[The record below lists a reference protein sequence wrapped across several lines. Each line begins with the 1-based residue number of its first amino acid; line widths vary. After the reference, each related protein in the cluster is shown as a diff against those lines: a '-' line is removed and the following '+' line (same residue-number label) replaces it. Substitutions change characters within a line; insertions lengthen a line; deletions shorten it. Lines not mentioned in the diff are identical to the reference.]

1 MEIGTDPGTGTAA
14 GHGVLGERYRLDEL
28 IGVGGTAHVHRA
40 TDLRTGRAVAVKVLH
55 PGIDVRRLGVRG
67 LDEVPRHP
75 ALVEVLDSGI
85 DGAGAVDG
93 GRGYVVM
100 QLVDGGSLAD
110 LVELGPVS
118 HERVVAIGTVIAD
131 ALAHLHALGVVHRDV
146 KPANVLLDRGGRA
159 FLADLGVARLL
170 DATRVTTT
178 GLAVGTPAY
187 MAPEQVRGHEVGPP
201 ADVYALGLV
210 LLEALT
216 GRREYAGAA
225 LESAVARIHRRPDV
239 PPHLAPALR
248 TLLFAMTADEAEARP
263 GAAEVGERLGEIAV
277 RPRTAPLSV
286 PPAPRHRSPA
296 RITPRRR
303 LATALAG
310 GVVATGG
317 LVVLGTTL
325 LSGPAPATPTA
336 VVPAPAPAAPPGAT
350 LQAVPHLATA
360 AGAAL
365 EQATPATAPPA
376 PTRAPRVVLRDDDGD
391 DEFDLG
397 DDQDD
402 EDGGKGGRGG
412 NGNENGNGN
421 GKGNGKGNGNGRG
434 RD

>member
-1 MEIGTDPGTGTAA
+1 MDIGTGTGADPGSDA
-14 GHGVLGERYRLDEL
+14 GHDVLGARYRLDEL

-75 ALVEVLDSGI
+75 ALVEVLDSGV
-85 DGAGAVDG
+85 DGGGADG
-93 GRGYVVM
+93 GRGFVVM

-110 LVELGPVS
+110 LVERGPVPD
-118 HERVVAIGTVIAD
+118 ERVIAIGTVIAG

-146 KPANVLLDRGGRA
+146 KPANVLLGRTDRA

-187 MAPEQVRGHEVGPP
+187 MAPEQVQGREVGPP

-239 PPHLAPALR
+239 PPHLDPPLR
-248 TLLFAMTADEAEARP
+248 TLLIAMTADEVAARP
-263 GAAEVGERLGEIAV
+263 SAAEVAERLGEIAV
-277 RPRTAPLSV
+277 PHPLTAPLPV
-286 PPAPRHRSPA
+286 PAHPRHRSPA
-296 RITPRRR
+296 RPAPRRR
-303 LATALAG
+303 LVTGVAG
-310 GVVATGG
+310 GVVAAGG
-317 LVVLGTTL
+317 LVVLGTSL
-325 LSGPAPATPTA
+325 LSGPAQTAPAA
-336 VVPAPAPAAPPGAT
+336 VVPTPAPAAPAEPAAPT
-350 LQAVPHLATA
+350 TQPVPHLATA

-365 EQATPATAPPA
+365 EQATPAPKPV
-376 PTRAPRVVLRDDDGD
+376 PTRAPRVVLRDDEE
-391 DEFDLG
+391 DEQFDLREYL
-397 DDQDD
+397 DQLDD
-402 EDGGKGGRGG
+402 EDGDDGGRG
-412 NGNENGNGN
+412 NGNGN
-421 GKGNGKGNGNGRG
+421 GNGNGRNQ
-434 RD
+434 D

>member
-1 MEIGTDPGTGTAA
+1 VRSRPSAPA
-14 GHGVLGERYRLDEL
+14 LLGGRYRLAEL

-40 TDLRTGRAVAVKVLH
+40 TDLHTGRAVAVKVLH

-75 ALVEVLDSGI
+75 ALVEVLDDGV
-85 DGAGAVDG
+85 DGADSADGAENG
-93 GRGYVVM
+93 GRGYIVM

-110 LVELGPVS
+110 LVELGPVP
-118 HERVVAIGTVIAD
+118 HARVTAIGTIIAGG
-131 ALAHLHALGVVHRDV
+131 LAHLHALGVVHRDV
-146 KPANVLLDRGGRA
+146 KPANILLDRGGRA

-187 MAPEQVRGHEVGPP
+187 MAPEQVRGREVGPP

-239 PPHLAPALR
+239 PPHLDPPLR
-248 TLLFAMTADEAEARP
+248 GLLVAMTADDAGARP
-263 GAAEVGERLGEIAV
+263 SAAEVSERLGEIAV
-277 RPRTAPLSV
+277 RPLTVPMAVV
-286 PPAPRHRSPA
+286 PPPPRRRSPA
-296 RITPRRR
+296 GPRR
-303 LATALAG
+303 LLLTTVAG
-310 GVVATGG
+310 GVVAAGG
-317 LVVLGTTL
+317 LVVLGAGLLSSPTPAAQTAVAPVAAPVAAPTTL
-325 LSGPAPATPTA
+325 TTQPL
-336 VVPAPAPAAPPGAT
+336 
-350 LQAVPHLATA
+350 PHLASA

-365 EQATPATAPPA
+365 EQATPPPSQAT
-376 PTRAPRVVLRDDDGD
+376 PTRRVVLRDDEGD
-391 DEFDLG
+391 DTDIG
-397 DDQDD
+397 DAHDD
-402 EDGGKGGRGG
+402 GYGDNGDRGRGYG
-412 NGNENGNGN
+412 T
-421 GKGNGKGNGNGRG
+421 GRN

>member
-1 MEIGTDPGTGTAA
+1 MENGPEIRAGAGTNEDQ
-14 GHGVLGERYRLDEL
+14 GVLGDRYRLDEL

-67 LDEVPRHP
+67 LDDVPRHP
-75 ALVEVLDSGI
+75 ALVEVLDSGV
-85 DGAGAVDG
+85 DAGDGAVDG

-110 LVELGPVS
+110 LVELGPVPD
-118 HERVVAIGTVIAD
+118 ERVIAVGTVIAG

-239 PPHLAPALR
+239 PPHLAPPLR
-248 TLLFAMTADEAEARP
+248 TLLFAMTADEVGARP
-263 GAAEVGERLGEIAV
+263 GAAEVSERLGEIAV
-277 RPRTAPLSV
+277 RPLTAPLPV
-286 PPAPRHRSPA
+286 PPTPRHRSPA
-296 RITPRRR
+296 RTTPRRR

-310 GVVATGG
+310 GVVAAGG

-325 LSGPAPATPTA
+325 LSS
-336 VVPAPAPAAPPGAT
+336 PAPAAPAAVAPTPAPLAPPEPA

-365 EQATPATAPPA
+365 EQATPTTPPA
-376 PTRAPRVVLRDDDGD
+376 PARAPRVVLRDDGD
-391 DEFDLG
+391 DEFDFG
-397 DDQDD
+397 DDQDN
-402 EDGGKGGRGG
+402 EDGGRGDRG
-412 NGNENGNGN
+412 NGHGNGN
-421 GKGNGKGNGNGRG
+421 GKGNGNGNGRG